1 MRRSHVEHVVR
12 AAGKICDDTEFFIV
26 GSQSLHGKYPDLPD
40 EILVSQEVDIF
51 AKNKRQNSEY
61 LNAIGVDSPFH
72 TTYGYYADPVD
83 EQTAV
88 LPRDWKNRVSHL
100 QMSETTTG
108 IKAYCI
114 DPHDLVVAKLAAA
127 RDKDRIFILALLVR
141 KLVNA
146 KTVQVRIAMTNVS
159 KPRQSAMVALLA
171 KLVGDC
177 KRLAGGASSC

>member
-1 MRRSHVEHVVR
+1 MRRSHVEHVIR

-26 GSQSLHGKYPDLPD
+26 GSQSLHGKHPDLPD
-40 EILVSQEVDIF
+40 EILTSQEVDIF

-61 LNAIGVDSPFH
+61 LNTIGMDSPFH
-72 TTYGYYADPVD
+72 ETYGYYADPVD

-100 QMSETTTG
+100 QMSDATVG

-127 RDKDRIFILALLVR
+127 RDKDRVFILGLLAR
-141 KLVNA
+141 RLVDP
-146 KTVQVRIAMTNVS
+146 KVIQVRIAMTKVS
-159 KPRQSAMVALLA
+159 KRRQSEMANLLTQLVAECRG
-171 KLVGDC
+171 VD
-177 KRLAGGASSC
+177 GGAP